1 MLQSELGPSDL
12 AIFFLLS
19 ILSVVPS
26 VWPVFGFIFSTRDLR
41 INLHIL

>member
-12 AIFFLLS
+12 AIFFIFS

-26 VWPVFGFIFSTRDLR
+26 GWPVFGFIFSTSYLR
-41 INLHIL
+41 INLRI